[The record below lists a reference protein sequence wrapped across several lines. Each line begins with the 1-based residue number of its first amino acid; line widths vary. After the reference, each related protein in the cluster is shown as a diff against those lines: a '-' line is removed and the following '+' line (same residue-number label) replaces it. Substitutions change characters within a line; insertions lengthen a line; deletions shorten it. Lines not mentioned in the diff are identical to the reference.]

1 MVESVS
7 LIQRALELDPDN
19 GAFVDSLGW
28 AYYKLGRLDEALLEL
43 QRAVELVEKEDPT
56 IREHLG
62 DVYFEKGM
70 IPQAAEEWERSLDL
84 DDTNVKLKE
93 KLQRARSLLF
103 HGKQ

>member
-1 MVESVS
+1 

-43 QRAVELVEKEDPT
+43 QRAVDLVEKEDST

-93 KLQRARSLLF
+93 KLQRARSLLL
-103 HGKQ
+103 HGKE